1 MDVLVACCAVVGYAL
16 AGLLAFCA
24 WLWMNR
30 PRTDIPGPHPL
41 PLLGNVLHFRK
52 LPVLLEHFRE
62 LHRRYGDVFRFYAGP
77 KLIVVVTRPEDAKRL
92 LVGVKMRGRDA
103 YAVTPLLP
111 FTGNGLITSKGNIWK
126 EHRRL
131 IEPTFHSELMKD
143 FMQQFNEGAEFVCKN
158 LAAAAGTEYDITRML
173 IHATLAVVTASIF
186 GTKMDEIEPDVN
198 KQAEV
203 ADVFIEALKL
213 MQARS
218 LAIAG
223 TETAATTLGN
233 ALVLLGLHPEWQ
245 EAVWKEV
252 DDVFRRGGAYLRT
265 STENDL
271 SKFRIMDAVLKETLR
286 LYPAIPNPP
295 VSTEE
300 DIQLEGTGYVIPR
313 DSLVLVSLILLH
325 RRPDNFPDPDKFDPG
340 RFLEGGS
347 ARSLPPGSYLP
358 FGAGSRKC
366 VGGRYAF
373 LEMKTVLAAV
383 LRRFRVFPGSSRE
396 ELEQVELSVS
406 GSPVT
411 GFRIICIPRSDQP
424 ANSVPHAVN
433 T

>member
-271 SKFRIMDAVLKETLR
+271 SKFKIMDAVLKETLR

>member
-1 MDVLVACCAVVGYAL
+1 MGVLVACCAAVGYAL
-16 AGLLAFCA
+16 VGLLAFCA

-41 PLLGNVLHFRK
+41 PLLGNVLYFRK

-92 LVGVKMRGRDA
+92 LVGVKMRGRDT

-111 FTGNGLITSKGNIWK
+111 FTGNGLITSRGNIWK

-186 GTKMDEIEPDVN
+186 GKKMDEIEPDVN

-213 MQARS
+213 MQ
-218 LAIAG
+218 
-223 TETAATTLGN
+223 
-233 ALVLLGLHPEWQ
+233 
-245 EAVWKEV
+245 
-252 DDVFRRGGAYLRT
+252 
-265 STENDL
+265 
-271 SKFRIMDAVLKETLR
+271 ETLR

>member
-1 MDVLVACCAVVGYAL
+1 
-16 AGLLAFCA
+16 
-24 WLWMNR
+24 
-30 PRTDIPGPHPL
+30 
-41 PLLGNVLHFRK
+41 
-52 LPVLLEHFRE
+52 
-62 LHRRYGDVFRFYAGP
+62 
-77 KLIVVVTRPEDAKRL
+77 
-92 LVGVKMRGRDA
+92 MRGRDA

-186 GTKMDEIEPDVN
+186 GKKMDEIEPDVN

-213 MQARS
+213 MQKRIYQPWLHNEWILSMLPDGKELRRQTSIVNRTVQKAIDALKKRNIAQGRARKSFLDVMTDSEGNFLLPEKEVSDEARS

-252 DDVFRRGGAYLRT
+252 DDVFRRGGAYLRA

-300 DIQLEGTGYVIPR
+300 DIQLAGTGYVIPR

>member
-1 MDVLVACCAVVGYAL
+1 MMASAVL
-16 AGLLAFCA
+16 
-24 WLWMNR
+24 
-30 PRTDIPGPHPL
+30 GPASITAP
-41 PLLGNVLHFRK
+41 P
-52 LPVLLEHFRE
+52 
-62 LHRRYGDVFRFYAGP
+62 
-77 KLIVVVTRPEDAKRL
+77 PEDNHRPTLQESMDARMDIDPRVVPTAAFLPDTGAAEEIHPHSYTETHVRKQRSPRKHEKRRRAPSDECL
-92 LVGVKMRGRDA
+92 QRSSDMDCGHSDDGTGSTEA
-103 YAVTPLLP
+103 AVTSHP
-111 FTGNGLITSKGNIWK
+111 TD
-126 EHRRL
+126 RRGDGFSPSDTT
-131 IEPTFHSELMKD
+131 E
-143 FMQQFNEGAEFVCKN
+143 QQDHKQT
-158 LAAAAGTEYDITRML
+158 AAAD
-173 IHATLAVVTASIF
+173 S
-186 GTKMDEIEPDVN
+186 KP
-198 KQAEV
+198 
-203 ADVFIEALKL
+203 
-213 MQARS
+213 ARS

-223 TETAATTLGN
+223 TETAATTLAD

-245 EAVWKEV
+245 EAVRKEV

-358 FGAGSRKC
+358 FGDGSRKC

>member
-1 MDVLVACCAVVGYAL
+1 MGVLVACCAAVGYAL

-24 WLWMNR
+24 WLWLNR

-41 PLLGNVLHFRK
+41 PLLGNVLYFRK

-77 KLIVVVTRPEDAKRL
+77 KLIVVVTRPADAKRL

-143 FMQQFNEGAEFVCKN
+143 FMQQFNEGAEFVCKH

-186 GTKMDEIEPDVN
+186 GKKMDEIEPDVN

-233 ALVLLGLHPEWQ
+233 ALVLLALHPEWQ
-245 EAVWKEV
+245 EALRKEV
-252 DDVFRRGGAYLRT
+252 DYVFRRGGAYLR
-265 STENDL
+265 SSSENDL

-366 VGGRYAF
+366 VGSRYAF

-383 LRRFRVFPGSSRE
+383 LRRFRIFPGSSRE

-424 ANSVPHAVN
+424 PDSVPHAVN